1 MLIERSPPKL
11 LEKSEGNANESNDY
25 SSGVLDDGPPD
36 GGLDA
41 WMTVIGGWLFYFC
54 GLGCASLISKANLC
68 SSDFYVR
75 EFLTNKT
82 PSEIAWIGSFEIA
95 LQFLLGIPVGIA
107 FDAGYFHHLMIGG
120 SFIYCFS
127 LFMVSLAQPGQ
138 YYQIFLA
145 QGVGMGLG
153 LAMTFLPALSVI
165 AHHFS
170 RRRGFAIGI
179 MTSGASIGGIV
190 FPIMLNKLIH
200 GHQGFGLG
208 VRATAAVITGLLF
221 IANLLVRTRPPTL
234 RENDPRMRRTPM
246 IILFKDVP
254 YMACIISGVLLTL
267 GIFYP
272 IFYLQLF
279 SIKHG
284 IDQNL
289 AFYIVSFIN
298 AGGLFGRLL
307 PNYLADHVGT
317 YNVLIP
323 ASFACAAL
331 VLAILGIRDA
341 VGAIIVSLLYGAM
354 NGAHISV
361 TPALLSDISTDI
373 TEVGIRMGL
382 YFSFMAPAALFGQ
395 PISGALLTSEFVW
408 WRGTIFSGICLIA
421 GSVILVLS
429 RFLFIRRKGGSQF
442 QLI

>member
-1 MLIERSPPKL
+1 MAPKIRPSSSD
-11 LEKSEGNANESNDY
+11 EKQLSTDAVVDTQQEIDQ
-25 SSGVLDDGPPD
+25 GPPD
-36 GGLDA
+36 GGLVA
-41 WMTVIGGWLFYFC
+41 WMTIAGGWLIYFC
-54 GLGCASLISKANLC
+54 GLGFSNAYGAFQ
-68 SSDFYVR
+68 DFYVR
-75 EFLTNKT
+75 KFFTNKT

-95 LQFLLGIPVGIA
+95 LQFFLGIPVGIA

-120 SFIYCFS
+120 SLVYCFS

-153 LAMTFLPALSVI
+153 LAMTFLPVLTVV

-190 FPIMLNKLIH
+190 FPIMLNKLIF
-200 GHQGFGLG
+200 GPQGFATG
-208 VRATAAVITGLLF
+208 VRATAAVITGLLV
-221 IANLLVRTRPPTL
+221 IANLLMRTRPPVL
-234 RENDPRMRRTPM
+234 KEGDPRLMRTPVSV
-246 IILFKDVP
+246 LLKDVP
-254 YMACIISGVLLTL
+254 YMTCVVSGVLLTL

-298 AGGLFGRLL
+298 AGGFFGRLV
-307 PNYLADHVGT
+307 PNFLADKVGS

-331 VLAILGIRDA
+331 VLAILGVRDA
-341 VGAIIVSLLYGAM
+341 AGAIVVALLYGAM

-361 TPALLSDISTDI
+361 TPALLSDISSDVS
-373 TEVGIRMGL
+373 EVGIRMGL
-382 YFSFMAPAALFGQ
+382 YFSFIAAAALFGQ
-395 PISGALLTSEFVW
+395 PISGALLTDKFIW
-408 WRGTIFSGICLIA
+408 WRGTVFSGACLIA
-421 GSVILVLS
+421 GAVVLMWS
-429 RFLFIRRKGGSQF
+429 RYLFLRRKGGG
-442 QLI
+442 QLQWI